1 MLYEQYSVEKLTKE
15 TIAQILNEST
25 GYSVVLG
32 EICNVLLAGDYLA
45 LRTESCER
53 YWEEK
58 KSIGNIRR
66 SRREQINA
74 DIEKRESK
82 RLKSKNV
89 FPNEQDTILAGFEK
103 SVASMIKYH
112 AHQTHMNKKYSELDN
127 YAKNSVS
134 NGFNSILDLTE
145 NNVHPLNQ
153 KAIFTD
159 EQWKQLNH
167 AWNKRINWNPISKGF
182 TEELKEIEKLAE
194 FDIREAYKLSL
205 NKQIKYAFTEEESY
219 FKIYSLILSSL
230 NFNSDLFSFNNKK
243 DPMEQDF
250 VVKIWGPIIS
260 TIFDD
265 SALFTKW
272 GDSVYEESSKA
283 KGEIS
288 KENSSIGDKVDCRV
302 CTQGPDVGAEGKV
315 NKLNLVDN
323 GLYVATKLGSLRLPT
338 SGIELRKAR
347 TLIER
352 LFTLKRDAK
361 YLANCHTML
370 SNETAAAL
378 KSMDRKQNNSRSPY
392 DEEQDKEKKID
403 HYCNWVRGSW
413 FPPSQKKDKPYY
425 GQYPT
430 SLFQ

>member
-1 MLYEQYSVEKLTKE
+1 MTLGSTDFLLKCSTNSNLTITDFYESNGILFEDRYSVEKLTKE

-167 AWNKRINWNPISKGF
+167 AWNKRINWNPIK
-182 TEELKEIEKLAE
+182 
-194 FDIREAYKLSL
+194 
-205 NKQIKYAFTEEESY
+205 
-219 FKIYSLILSSL
+219 
-230 NFNSDLFSFNNKK
+230 
-243 DPMEQDF
+243 
-250 VVKIWGPIIS
+250 
-260 TIFDD
+260 
-265 SALFTKW
+265 
-272 GDSVYEESSKA
+272 
-283 KGEIS
+283 
-288 KENSSIGDKVDCRV
+288 
-302 CTQGPDVGAEGKV
+302 GKV